1 MTMVCC
7 PAVVFAGILTV
18 ARTVPVASACVVPR
32 DTGSLKSVMLAVVLG
47 ANPAAVTVTA
57 PPGGTVED
65 PRTVACVCVVAVVVV
80 VVDDGFDVV
89 EVDEGPVVVVA
100 AGGAVVVLVGCSVV
114 DVS

>member
-32 DTGSLKSVMLAVVLG
+32 DTGSLKSVMFAVVLG

-65 PRTVACVCVVAVVVV
+65 PRTVACVCVVAVAVVAV
-80 VVDDGFDVV
+80 ADGFDLVEGEAGPAAVV
-89 EVDEGPVVVVA
+89 P
-100 AGGAVVVLVGCSVV
+100 AGGAVVVPVAASVATV
-114 DVS
+114 R